1 MAITYL
7 ICKPNMF
14 WTLRSILVLVSIV
27 ISILEEK
34 YQPINGLATVMSAVV
49 KMSYL
54 GAVQ

>member
-7 ICKPNMF
+7 ICEPNMF

-34 YQPINGLATVMSAVV
+34 YQPINGLASVMSAVV

>member
-34 YQPINGLATVMSAVV
+34 YQPINGLASIMSAVV
-49 KMSYL
+49 KMPYL